1 MVALFIIQG
10 NRNYLTTPDETH
22 SCDILR
28 SKLQCCAS
36 KSVGNRLTK
45 IGRRRKQA
53 NRKLWEK
60 CRSICAC
67 VRNENLMVIMEVA
80 KTPPYAFFIP
90 ECESSPSI
98 KAITNTH
105 SYTNEL
111 VVDYVV
117 SVFEYR

>member
-1 MVALFIIQG
+1 MKLTRAIFYGQNYNVAHPKAWAIDLQRSGVEG
-10 NRNYLTTPDETH
+10 NKPIENYG
-22 SCDILR
+22 R
-28 SKLQCCAS
+28 SAEVSAHVCVMRISWSSWKLP
-36 KSVGNRLTK
+36 
-45 IGRRRKQA
+45 
-53 NRKLWEK
+53 KL
-60 CRSICAC
+60 
-67 VRNENLMVIMEVA
+67 